1 MMPYLERIHSNSDW
15 VLPILI
21 FTLMCWFVWRLYRRD
36 SAELRPFWK
45 ILLPILRTGVLLV
58 LLWVY
63 IQPQWVTEKERKVN
77 SRFVVFC
84 DTSLSMTL
92 SNSSAPNSPTRTEAL
107 TKLWNSTPILR
118 QLNARH
124 DLVFLTAD
132 SESRPVWSI
141 EKGALAELP
150 SPQGGAPLNEAQPN
164 AQHSSQ
170 TANAQQLPQLPNWE
184 TLFIPQGKESR
195 QSGCLREWLLAHHD
209 SPIAGILLCSDGVQ
223 NSGEELTSL
232 IETARKMNVPV
243 FTLGFGSLIPVENC
257 RLTDLEAPTRVLPQD
272 PFLIRGNVEGTGFQ
286 SSQDPQA
293 ARELQ
298 IDLFQKRIPETAT
311 NANTAMDPASST
323 QNAAEKTETTPQAE
337 ETAASPAAGTPSLQ
351 NEKIAGNSE
360 EELLVETIPITL
372 TEEGRKTP
380 FEFRVKPQTVGKYL
394 YSVRIRPLDGET
406 ELDDNQREAEV
417 DVMERKTRIL
427 IFAGGPMREYQFLTA
442 AFFRDKSIETD
453 VLLQSALPSGSS
465 MPKNAEEEA
474 ALRNRIQQDADRIL
488 LHFPQTREELFAYD
502 GIVAVDPDWSI
513 LTPAQ
518 TEWVEEWTSRHGGG
532 LIFIAGPVFMGRVGG
547 WMDDPELE
555 KIRTLCP
562 VEFFDRT
569 SSMRQNTFTADEL
582 WPLDW
587 SRAGHEAAYL
597 QLDEQSASSER
608 IWAEFPGV
616 YGHFPTKKLRP
627 GATALASFSN
637 PQARF
642 SDAAPILL
650 ATQFYGAGRTFYIG
664 TGEFWRLR
672 ALDPDYFTRFYVQ
685 ILHYV
690 TQGRTLQQS
699 RRGRLMLEQTR
710 FFPGMPIEIRAQLF
724 DPALQPLEA
733 VKVPEVTA
741 EVFLPNGRIQE
752 LTLRA
757 DKAMPGNYAG
767 RFSVLTEG
775 RFRVELPIP
784 DSSERL
790 VQRAEIVLSDLE
802 RSVPLRDQRFL
813 TTLAQETGGKAF
825 ESPDDPE
832 FLAFPE
838 TVRDR
843 TRTLVEFDSASPV
856 IPQQI
861 ILYVLV
867 ALLSLEWLL
876 RRLLKLA

>member
-1 MMPYLERIHSNSDW
+1 MMPHLERIHSNSDW
-15 VLPILI
+15 LLPILI
-21 FTLMCWFVWRLYRRD
+21 FSVMCWLVWKIYRRD
-36 SAELRPFWK
+36 SVELPPFWR
-45 ILLPILRTGVLLV
+45 IALPILRTGVLLV
-58 LLWVY
+58 LFWIYL
-63 IQPQWVTEKERKVN
+63 QPQWVTEKERKVN

-92 SNSSAPNSPTRTEAL
+92 PNSSAQDSPTRSEAL
-107 TKLWNSTPILR
+107 VKLWGSSPILR
-118 QLNARH
+118 QLNTRH
-124 DLVFLTAD
+124 DLLFLTSD
-132 SESRPVWSI
+132 SEARPIWTL
-141 EKGALAELP
+141 EKGALAKLP
-150 SPQGGAPLNEAQPN
+150 STERNSSSKEMLPGTQNEIQAAPSEN
-164 AQHSSQ
+164 AGEKTSQ
-170 TANAQQLPQLPNWE
+170 TQGPAQSAETIQLPDWE
-184 TLFIPQGKESR
+184 KLLIPQGKESR
-195 QSGCLREWLLAHHD
+195 QSDSIREWILTQRE

-223 NSGEELTSL
+223 NSGGENSAL
-232 IETARKMNVPV
+232 IETARKQGIPI
-243 FTLGFGSLIPVENC
+243 FTLGFGSQTPVANA
-257 RLTDLEAPTRVLPQD
+257 RLTELEAPARIMPKD
-272 PFLIRGNVEGTGFQ
+272 PFLLRGSVEGTGFQ
-286 SSQDPQA
+286 TAQDPQA
-293 ARELQ
+293 VCEMQ
-298 IDLFQKRIPETAT
+298 VDLFQKRIPDA
-311 NANTAMDPASST
+311 ASEST
-323 QNAAEKTETTPQAE
+323 LKADAAPSVPENGAE
-337 ETAASPAAGTPSLQ
+337 EV
-351 NEKIAGNSE
+351 
-360 EELLVETIPITL
+360 LVETLPVTL
-372 TEEGRKTP
+372 TAEGRQTV
-380 FEFRVKPQTVGKYL
+380 FEFRVKPQAVGKYL
-394 YSVRIRPLDGET
+394 YTVRVRPLDGET
-406 ELDDNQREAEV
+406 ELDDNQRETEV

-427 IFAGGPMREYQFLTA
+427 IFAGGPMREYQFIA
-442 AFFRDKSIETD
+442 ASLFRDKSIETD
-453 VLLQSALPSGSS
+453 VLLQSALPPESA
-465 MPKNAEEEA
+465 MPKNAEEET
-474 ALRNRIQQDADRIL
+474 ALRNQIQQDADRVL
-488 LHFPQTREELFAYD
+488 LRFPQTREELFAYD

-532 LIFIAGPVFMGRVGG
+532 IVFIAGPVFMGRVGG

-569 SSMRQNTFTADEL
+569 SSMRQNTFTADEI

-587 SRAGHEAAYL
+587 SRAGREAAYL
-597 QLDEQSASSER
+597 QLDEQSATSER

-642 SDAAPILL
+642 GDAAPILL
-650 ATQFYGAGRTFYIG
+650 ATQFYGAGRTFYVG

-672 ALDPDYFTRFYVQ
+672 ALDPEYFTRFYAQ
-685 ILHYV
+685 IIHYV

-733 VKVPEVTA
+733 VSVPEVSA
-741 EVFLPNGRIQE
+741 EIFLPNGRIQA

-757 DKAMPGNYAG
+757 DNAMPGLYAG
-767 RFSVLTEG
+767 RFTVLTEG

-790 VQRAEIVLSDLE
+790 VQRAEIILSDLE

-813 TTLAQETGGKAF
+813 NVLAQETGGMAF
-825 ESPDDPE
+825 ESPDEPE
-832 FLAFPE
+832 FLTFPE

-856 IPQQI
+856 IPPEI
-861 ILYVLV
+861 LLYVLV
-867 ALLSLEWLL
+867 ALLSLEWLI